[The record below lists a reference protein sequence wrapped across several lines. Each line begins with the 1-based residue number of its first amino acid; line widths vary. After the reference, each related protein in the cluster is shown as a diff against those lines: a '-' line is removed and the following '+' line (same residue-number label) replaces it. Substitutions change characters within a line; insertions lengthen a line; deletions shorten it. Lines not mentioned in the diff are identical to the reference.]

1 MAGTGLPPSND
12 KPVLLQPS
20 PMVQTDNGA
29 ADMWGTVAGAANR
42 ASDSFMTLAAQAEHA
57 SKLKYLTDL
66 DLAAR
71 DKRIE
76 LFNQHREDPAGF
88 NAAWKGYTDGVLG
101 GVDLRYADF
110 ARQKLE
116 ENRLSVID
124 NIETAKFQK
133 DKRLATDSVNARLEA
148 SVTDLTGAAYRG
160 GVNTPEFQSASRV
173 ARATLADAVD
183 AGLMAPDAAA
193 IRFDTLMQ
201 KAQGEAIVGHVR
213 TLYDQHG
220 VEGAFKELERVTKEL
235 KLDPAEMERVRNRAE
250 AEIRQWETLRRT
262 DLSEARADAQNLHTS
277 FQQGVAVPSATVEET
292 ANRLAA
298 AKGWREAAQLRAA
311 AARFDQL
318 QDIARL
324 PLDQMTKRVADLRA
338 ATTTAPVSDLD
349 TLAAAVKGRESGGR
363 QFGKDGQPLTSKA
376 GAIGVMQVMP
386 GTGPEA
392 AAAAGL
398 PWDETRYR
406 NDAAYN
412 EALGKAYLGKMLD
425 RFDGNRTLALAA
437 YNAGPGAV
445 DGWLGKIGDP
455 RAGKITDEQFAA
467 AIPFKE
473 TRDYVNAIT
482 SKVGG
487 FAAPGTDPKLLGGV
501 QRILAA
507 KANEEWKGVAKAL
520 DQGIQPPAST
530 LSNLLTAAGRAGD
543 HDLLEE
549 IATRLDRTQIVTAAS
564 KQPLAAQDALRTS
577 LEQEASTA
585 GLSPGRAALLV
596 DLRKLEEDTRT
607 RVKTDPLGLA
617 VDRGLL
623 PSLAPV
629 DWAKPDAAAAALKD
643 RQHAAVATATHY
655 GTDAVPVLR
664 PDELNSLKASWDGGD
679 SGTRARIVGTL
690 ARSLDGKHLT
700 ATLEKVAGD
709 NPVFAAA
716 GKIYQEAGP
725 ELGLSIVRGQS
736 YIDADKK
743 ILPPEK
749 EMRRDVNDY
758 LGSAAP
764 GALTRAGIYQ
774 TTLARYADL
783 SAAAKDFGGIYDSS
797 RLLQAVKD
805 VTGGV
810 VKWGG
815 SSWSVSNRQIIP
827 PKPGMSES
835 DFHKMMDGIT
845 DADLAGATTGSG
857 TPIKASDFKRL
868 ASLHDAGP
876 GRYLVEIGGGFAR
889 GADGQPFVLNLN
901 GRDVPAPPTPVSS
914 SQAQAAAYTPPS
926 GPPAAYATGGAAAAY
941 GAEGGAPIARTGP
954 VGSMSEALQELEDR
968 GIAGRIGSGAFL
980 QMGMPPDPPPNPGK
994 AWPNE
999 QRHPPK
1005 KRK

>member
-1 MAGTGLPPSND
+1 MAGTGLPTGTGRPSLTE
-12 KPVLLQPS
+12 PA
-20 PMVQTDNGA
+20 PMVRTDNGSA
-29 ADMWGTVAGAANR
+29 EAWGTAAAAANR
-42 ASDSFMTLAAQAEHA
+42 ASDTFMTLAAQAEHA
-57 SKLKYLTDL
+57 NKIKYLTDL

-76 LFNQHREDPAGF
+76 LYNQHREDPAGF

-116 ENRLSVID
+116 ENRLSVLD

-160 GVNTPEFQSASRV
+160 GTNSPEFLSAART
-173 ARATLADAVD
+173 ARATLDDSVN
-183 AGLMAPDAAA
+183 AGLMARDAAD

-235 KLDPAEMERVRNRAE
+235 KLDPAEMERVRNRGE

-277 FQQGVAVPSATVEET
+277 FQQGVAVPSATVEDT

-398 PWDETRYR
+398 PWDEGKFRT
-406 NDAAYN
+406 DPAYN
-412 EALGKAYLGKMLD
+412 EALGKGYLRKMLD

-445 DGWLGKIGDP
+445 DGWLGNIGDP
-455 RAGKITDEQFAA
+455 RDGKITDEQFAA

-473 TRDYVNAIT
+473 TREYVNAIT

-487 FAAPGTDPKLLGGV
+487 YAAPGTDPKLLGGV

-549 IATRLDRTQIVTAAS
+549 IAARMDRAQIVTAAS

-623 PSLAPV
+623 PPLAPV
-629 DWAKPDAAAAALKD
+629 DWSKPDAASAALKD

-655 GTDAVPVLR
+655 GTNAVPVLR
-664 PDELNSLKASWDGGD
+664 PDELNSLKASWDSGD

-690 ARSLDGKHLT
+690 GRALDGKHLT

-709 NPVFAAA
+709 NPVFASA
-716 GKIYQEAGP
+716 GLLYQQSPDLA
-725 ELGLSIVRGQS
+725 LSVVRGTS
-736 YIDADKK
+736 YIDTDKK

-749 EMRRDVNDY
+749 NIRQEANDY
-758 LGSAAP
+758 LGTAAASMP
-764 GALTRAGIYQ
+764 KARDAIVQAAT
-774 TTLARYADL
+774 ARYADL
-783 SAAAKDFGGIYDSS
+783 SAAAKDFSGAYDST
-797 RLLQAVKD
+797 RMQQALKD
-805 VTGGV
+805 VSGGV
-810 VKWGG
+810 VSWGRG
-815 SSWSVSNRQIIP
+815 SSFFGMMGVPKVIP
-827 PKPGMSES
+827 PKPGMGDSA
-835 DFHKMMDGIT
+835 FGKLMDGLT
-845 DADLAGATTGSG
+845 DADLVGATTGSG
-857 TPIKASDFKRL
+857 TAIKATDFRRL

-876 GRYLVEIGGGFAR
+876 GQYLVEIGGGFAR
-889 GADGQPFVLNLN
+889 GADGQPFVLDLN
-901 GRDVPAPPTPVSS
+901 GK
-914 SQAQAAAYTPPS
+914 AQ
-926 GPPAAYATGGAAAAY
+926 
-941 GAEGGAPIARTGP
+941 
-954 VGSMSEALQELEDR
+954 
-968 GIAGRIGSGAFL
+968 
-980 QMGMPPDPPPNPGK
+980 
-994 AWPNE
+994 
-999 QRHPPK
+999 
-1005 KRK
+1005 